1 MKAPDRLVQDRL
13 EGTPKYT
20 EEEREAKLKQ
30 TLEKSLRLT
39 SMDKNSEGE
48 SEEEFSLGERRLRK
62 RKPAASFSE
71 SDDDIPLSQRATK
84 RKGEAEGEIENWEDL
99 YDREGREFEGQ
110 QIPAEQPLLVTGGLM
125 KDYQLAGLKWVTDLR
140 KLGANGILAD

>member
-1 MKAPDRLVQDRL
+1 M

-71 SDDDIPLSQRATK
+71 SESDDGIPLSQRATK

-110 QIPAEQPLLVTGGLM
+110 PIPAEQPLLVTGGLM

>member
-1 MKAPDRLVQDRL
+1 M

-39 SMDKNSEGE
+39 SRLVRRMDKNSEGE

-62 RKPAASFSE
+62 RKPAASFSESE

-110 QIPAEQPLLVTGGLM
+110 PIPAEQPLLVTGGLM